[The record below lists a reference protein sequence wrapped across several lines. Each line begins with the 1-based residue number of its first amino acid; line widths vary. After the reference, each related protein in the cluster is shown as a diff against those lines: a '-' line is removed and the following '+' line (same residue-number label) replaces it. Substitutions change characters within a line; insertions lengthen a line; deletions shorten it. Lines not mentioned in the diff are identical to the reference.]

1 MSYILRIDSSP
12 RSTESHSR
20 RIANYIE
27 NALLA
32 KNSELHIRR
41 RDLAAMSIPHINN
54 DTIAG
59 FFTPD
64 NAMTTELQL
73 ATALSNELISEL
85 KDASILIISA
95 PIYNFSTP
103 SALKA
108 WIDQIVRINATFSYD
123 GESFTGLV
131 SIKQVYL
138 ALSYGAS
145 GYADQLASM
154 NFLEPYLVSLI
165 NFLGMDQVDI
175 FTIEGTTGDENIVA
189 AAHSQLELDINRS
202 IL

>member
-59 FFTPD
+59 VFTPD

-145 GYADQLASM
+145 GYADQLVSM
-154 NFLEPYLVSLI
+154 NFLEPYLVSLM

>member
-145 GYADQLASM
+145 GYADQLVSM
-154 NFLEPYLVSLI
+154 NFLEPYLVSLM